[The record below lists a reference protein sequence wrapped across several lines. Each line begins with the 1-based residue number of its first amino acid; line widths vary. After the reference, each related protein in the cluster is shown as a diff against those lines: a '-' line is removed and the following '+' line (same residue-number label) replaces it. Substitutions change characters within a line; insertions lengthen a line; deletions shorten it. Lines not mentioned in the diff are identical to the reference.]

1 MMENKEYTFSYN
13 GEDYNDGTFPTIEE
27 ALEEA
32 KECWFERYDISD
44 SEDGC
49 IDIYIGEAEYYTDGI
64 FVDYIIEQ
72 QQQDAY
78 SEMGECAEDYL
89 EDITK
94 EEKAILQE
102 RLNKVWNE
110 FKKEFNHEAT
120 FYTVANEEKYEF
132 NIYSEEFEKY
142 YKEEN

>member
-1 MMENKEYTFSYN
+1 MNKEYTFSYN
-13 GEDYNDGTFPTIEE
+13 GEDYNNGTFPTVEE
-27 ALEEA
+27 ALDEA
-32 KECWFERYDISD
+32 KECWFDCHDASD
-44 SEDGC
+44 SVDGRV
-49 IDIYIGEAEYYTDGI
+49 DVYIGEAEYYTDGL

-72 QQQDAY
+72 QQEEAY
-78 SEMGECAEDYL
+78 NECGEWAETYL
-89 EDITK
+89 DDITK
-94 EEKAILQE
+94 EEKDILEE

-120 FYTVANEEKYEF
+120 FYTVANEKKYEF

>member
-1 MMENKEYTFSYN
+1 MKNKEYTFSYN
-13 GEDYNDGTFPTIEE
+13 GEDYNNGTFSTIEE

-44 SEDGC
+44 SADGY

-64 FVDYIIEQ
+64 FVDGIIEQ

-89 EDITK
+89 EDITD
-94 EEKAILQE
+94 EEKDILQE
-102 RLNKVWNE
+102 RLNEVWKE
-110 FKKEFNHEAT
+110 FKKEFNHEAR
-120 FYTVANEEKYEF
+120 FFKIINEKKYEF
-132 NIYSEEFEKY
+132 NIYSEEFKKY
-142 YKEEN
+142 YKEED

>member
-1 MMENKEYTFSYN
+1 MKNKRYSFSYN
-13 GEDYNDGTFPTIEE
+13 DEDYSNETFSTIEE
-27 ALEEA
+27 ALDEA
-32 KECWFERYDISD
+32 KECWFECYDISD
-44 SEDGC
+44 SEDGY

-78 SEMGECAEDYL
+78 SEMGEYAEDYL

-110 FKKEFNHEAT
+110 FKKEFNHEAR
-120 FYTVANEEKYEF
+120 FYNVVNEKKYEF
-132 NIYSEEFEKY
+132 NIYSEEFKKY

>member
-1 MMENKEYTFSYN
+1 MKNKEYTFSYN
-13 GEDYNDGTFPTIEE
+13 SEDYNNGTFPTVEE
-27 ALEEA
+27 ALDEA
-32 KECWFERYDISD
+32 KERWFDCHDASD
-44 SEDGC
+44 SVDGRV
-49 IDIYIGEAEYYTDGI
+49 DVYIGEAEYYTDGI

-78 SEMGECAEDYL
+78 SEMGEYAEDYL

-102 RLNKVWNE
+102 RLDKVWNE
-110 FKKEFNHEAT
+110 FKKEFNHEAR
-120 FYTVANEEKYEF
+120 FYNVVNEKKYEF

-142 YKEEN
+142 YKEED

>member
-1 MMENKEYTFSYN
+1 MKNKEYTFSYN
-13 GEDYNDGTFPTIEE
+13 GEDYNNGTFSTIEE
-27 ALEEA
+27 ALDEA

-44 SEDGC
+44 SADGY

-64 FVDYIIEQ
+64 FVDGIIEQ

-89 EDITK
+89 EDITD
-94 EEKAILQE
+94 EEKDILQE
-102 RLNKVWNE
+102 RLNEVWKE
-110 FKKEFNHEAT
+110 FKKEFNHEAR
-120 FYTVANEEKYEF
+120 FFKIINEKKYEF
-132 NIYSEEFEKY
+132 NIYSEEFKKY